1 MILDQQ
7 TVLFMSFIFAMIAYF
22 IVIAL
27 YFLYRKKFISV
38 NLWVIGFT
46 LVFVGFGLI
55 TLRSVLPFIVS
66 VFIAN
71 ALIPLGHI
79 IISYGVF
86 KFFFI
91 PYRKRIDVIIYLA
104 YLSLLLVFINNIN
117 IRIIAVSL
125 ISIYISIR
133 VIFKYMKAKL
143 VEKSKYDLYIYPPLV
158 LLFFTS
164 LVRFANTIIN
174 PMQNDNL
181 LEQNTFNSFV
191 NIMFSVLFV
200 ILALNIFLIINRKK
214 YFETKEIEERF
225 IKAFTG
231 SSLAMLIS
239 EVDSSI
245 IIDVNQAFIKL
256 SGFSRIELIHK
267 KVTDLGFW
275 IDLNEREKM
284 IQTIK
289 ENGSISNYQ
298 IPFYN
303 KSKEKI
309 ETLISSSIIQS
320 VVAPY
325 LLTTITDITIIEKA
339 KNELE
344 YLANHDFLTQLHN
357 RTHFYRYFDSKVKN
371 NPNAFIIVLFD
382 LNCFKN
388 VNDRFGHDIGDQV
401 LIRIANNIRSNA
413 SEDYLVARFGG
424 DEFIFIKQGN
434 EEDKER
440 FITLIRNKLSK
451 PFVVNG
457 FKFQFDAAFGSSV
470 YPYDSK
476 KLNELIILA
485 DERLYIEKENS
496 YTCERVGIKI
506 K

>member
-1 MILDQQ
+1 
-7 TVLFMSFIFAMIAYF
+7 
-22 IVIAL
+22 
-27 YFLYRKKFISV
+27 
-38 NLWVIGFT
+38 
-46 LVFVGFGLI
+46 
-55 TLRSVLPFIVS
+55 
-66 VFIAN
+66 
-71 ALIPLGHI
+71 
-79 IISYGVF
+79 
-86 KFFFI
+86 
-91 PYRKRIDVIIYLA
+91 
-104 YLSLLLVFINNIN
+104 
-117 IRIIAVSL
+117 
-125 ISIYISIR
+125 
-133 VIFKYMKAKL
+133 
-143 VEKSKYDLYIYPPLV
+143 
-158 LLFFTS
+158 
-164 LVRFANTIIN
+164 
-174 PMQNDNL
+174 
-181 LEQNTFNSFV
+181 
-191 NIMFSVLFV
+191 MFSVLFV

>member
-27 YFLYRKKFISV
+27 YFLYRKNFISV

-181 LEQNTFNSFV
+181 LENRTLS
-191 NIMFSVLFV
+191 IHL
-200 ILALNIFLIINRKK
+200 LTLCFL
-214 YFETKEIEERF
+214 
-225 IKAFTG
+225 
-231 SSLAMLIS
+231 SSL
-239 EVDSSI
+239 
-245 IIDVNQAFIKL
+245 
-256 SGFSRIELIHK
+256 
-267 KVTDLGFW
+267 
-275 IDLNEREKM
+275 
-284 IQTIK
+284 
-289 ENGSISNYQ
+289 
-298 IPFYN
+298 
-303 KSKEKI
+303 
-309 ETLISSSIIQS
+309 
-320 VVAPY
+320 
-325 LLTTITDITIIEKA
+325 
-339 KNELE
+339 
-344 YLANHDFLTQLHN
+344 
-357 RTHFYRYFDSKVKN
+357 
-371 NPNAFIIVLFD
+371 
-382 LNCFKN
+382 
-388 VNDRFGHDIGDQV
+388 
-401 LIRIANNIRSNA
+401 
-413 SEDYLVARFGG
+413 
-424 DEFIFIKQGN
+424 
-434 EEDKER
+434 
-440 FITLIRNKLSK
+440 
-451 PFVVNG
+451 
-457 FKFQFDAAFGSSV
+457 
-470 YPYDSK
+470 
-476 KLNELIILA
+476 
-485 DERLYIEKENS
+485 
-496 YTCERVGIKI
+496 
-506 K
+506 